1 MMLLQLI
8 SQAHTPTP
16 GIITGSTTSP
26 ITLTVNPTY
35 YMS

>member
-1 MMLLQLI
+1 MFPQFT
-8 SQAHTPTP
+8 SPVRTTTP
-16 GIITGSTTSP
+16 GTDTNNTTSP